1 MFLPKSGS
9 TVQNRALWVETVE
22 LCFEHRFRSP
32 DLRSDTGGSWKFM
45 TSRPTEII
53 RDLHVNRDHR
63 LGVCMQHWQPH
74 TRSACSSY
82 RCSQSFWDWSLQSR
96 TGMMFLYVFFFN
108 IINDVY
114 DSDFICLHGFQ
125 KMRKEIGQFFP
136 RLEGKI
142 TPDQFRQCWDM
153 NTNCNLANS
162 CVSLVPC
169 GRDEVKGKTWHV
181 VVMVVRVVI

>member
-1 MFLPKSGS
+1 
-9 TVQNRALWVETVE
+9 
-22 LCFEHRFRSP
+22 
-32 DLRSDTGGSWKFM
+32 
-45 TSRPTEII
+45 
-53 RDLHVNRDHR
+53 
-63 LGVCMQHWQPH
+63 
-74 TRSACSSY
+74 
-82 RCSQSFWDWSLQSR
+82 LQSR
-96 TGMMFLYVFFFN
+96 IGITFLYVFY

-162 CVSLVPC
+162 FVSLVPC

-181 VVMVVRVVI
+181 VVMVVRVLI